1 MVDILIYAVFLLYNV
16 NDVHSSFNCMQVC
29 SGWLSPEVNSVYDV
43 YDEYENQTLMFSCIT
58 HSTVSHTGLNN
69 VSTRKPKRF
78 EHIFV
83 T

>member
-1 MVDILIYAVFLLYNV
+1 MQYFCCIMSMMFIVPLTACKSAVVGYHQRLT
-16 NDVHSSFNCMQVC
+16 QV
-29 SGWLSPEVNSVYDV
+29 V